1 MPSTALVNGML
12 RCSSSLR
19 RAPQC
24 SLLHELNVDVCY
36 TEVQTPRWTALI
48 LQVAGFDEED
58 GGASPSHKKGS
69 RAGRR
74 EGRVKSKGGADGE
87 PGAAIAGA
95 TLRMSSW
102 PPNDQEVV
110 NTAFEE
116 AVPVTVLQ
124 YLSTHCAAA

>member
-1 MPSTALVNGML
+1 M
-12 RCSSSLR
+12 
-19 RAPQC
+19 
-24 SLLHELNVDVCY
+24 Y
-36 TEVQTPRWTALI
+36 TALI
-48 LQVAGFDEED
+48 LQAAGFDEED

-74 EGRVKSKGGADGE
+74 EGRVKGKGAAEGE

-110 NTAFEE
+110 STAFTDT
-116 AVPVTVLQ
+116 APVPMLQ
-124 YLSTHCAAA
+124 YSLQNPERCCPLDEEGCFPLTQSTVAL

>member
-1 MPSTALVNGML
+1 LIL
-12 RCSSSLR
+12 F
-19 RAPQC
+19 
-24 SLLHELNVDVCY
+24 Y
-36 TEVQTPRWTALI
+36 TEVQIPRCIALV

-74 EGRVKSKGGADGE
+74 EGRVKGKGVAEGE

-95 TLRMSSW
+95 TLRISSW

-110 NTAFEE
+110 NTAFQETL
-116 AVPVTVLQ
+116 PVTVLQ
-124 YLSTHCAAA
+124 HSSMHCVAAKIEWCCPLTQCGVAPLTQSGVAL

>member
-1 MPSTALVNGML
+1 MSSMSALF
-12 RCSSSLR
+12 
-19 RAPQC
+19 
-24 SLLHELNVDVCY
+24 Y
-36 TEVQTPRWTALI
+36 TGVQVSMNIALI
-48 LQVAGFDEED
+48 LQVAGFDEDD

-74 EGRVKSKGGADGE
+74 EGRVKGKGGADGE

-110 NTAFEE
+110 NAAFEE
-116 AVPVTVLQ
+116 TVPITV
-124 YLSTHCAAA
+124 LSTH

>member
-1 MPSTALVNGML
+1 M
-12 RCSSSLR
+12 
-19 RAPQC
+19 
-24 SLLHELNVDVCY
+24 
-36 TEVQTPRWTALI
+36 
-48 LQVAGFDEED
+48 AGFDEED

-102 PPNDQEVV
+102 PPNDQEVS
-110 NTAFEE
+110 TLPLKRQSLSLCFSIHQCI
-116 AVPVTVLQ
+116 VLLHHPERCCFLKQ
-124 YLSTHCAAA
+124 EGCCHLTQSRVAP

>member
-1 MPSTALVNGML
+1 MYIALV
-12 RCSSSLR
+12 
-19 RAPQC
+19 
-24 SLLHELNVDVCY
+24 
-36 TEVQTPRWTALI
+36 
-48 LQVAGFDEED
+48 LQVAGFNEED

-110 NTAFEE
+110 NTAFKET
-116 AVPVTVLQ
+116 APIIVLPYTLTQ
-124 YLSTHCAAA
+124 CVAA

>member
-1 MPSTALVNGML
+1 MFDNLKAKAQVSFLV
-12 RCSSSLR
+12 
-19 RAPQC
+19 
-24 SLLHELNVDVCY
+24 
-36 TEVQTPRWTALI
+36 

-95 TLRMSSW
+95 TLRMSNW
-102 PPNDQEVV
+102 PPNDQEVA
-110 NTAFEE
+110 NTAIEE
-116 AVPVTVLQ
+116 AVPVTVFQYSSMHCVAASPRAVLQ
-124 YLSTHCAAA
+124 SESRRVLPFDLE